1 MNVDGV
7 GMTMTRI
14 AAGLMAVTL
23 LLAWPAI
30 AQVEDARAVAKINLI
45 KVEIL
50 EAENIQ
56 KKFASAMK
64 HCGALDGKH
73 FYIEAQDR
81 VLDLDQFHKSLESMV
96 KDQVFNPQKKRPWT
110 EADAQERRDLVQKM
124 AEHDKY
130 RCDMVAKLPT
140 LQKELVVLERQQ
152 Q

>member
-14 AAGLMAVTL
+14 AASVMAVA
-23 LLAWPAI
+23 LAWPPIVQA
-30 AQVEDARAVAKINLI
+30 EDTRAVAKINSI

-56 KKFASAMK
+56 KKFAGAMK

-73 FYIEAQDR
+73 FYIETQDR

-96 KDQVFNPQKKRPWT
+96 KEQVFNPQKKRPWT
-110 EADAQERRDLVQKM
+110 QADAQERLDLVQKM

-140 LQKELVVLERQQ
+140 LQKELVVFERQQ
-152 Q
+152 